1 MLPNKESD
9 LNDYYKKIDALHTF
23 TVAVPSDVKHLCLTG
38 KRCSTAQQFITKRKK
53 PKRLS
58 KGSSCISRGRKE
70 VAENEIPLH
79 NLIIRF

>member
-9 LNDYYKKIDALHTF
+9 LNDYHKKIDALHIF
-23 TVAVPSDVKHLCLTG
+23 TVAVPSDVKRLCLTG

-58 KGSSCISRGRKE
+58 KGSSCFSREVGR
-70 VAENEIPLH
+70 
-79 NLIIRF
+79 R